1 MKLDKSEFPVDSDKS
16 CPFCASRDILC
27 EESSIKYCFHG
38 ERWVCWCR
46 NCGAIGPND
55 LGWSGAIEMWNM
67 RRLHDKLAQKL
78 LETIKDLEELFER
91 NIKND

>member
-1 MKLDKSEFPVDSDKS
+1 MKLDKSEFPLDNDKP
-16 CPFCASRDILC
+16 CPFCASDDIRCSLNNR
-27 EESSIKYCFHG
+27 EKG
-38 ERWVCWCR
+38 WVCWCK

-67 RRLHDKLAQKL
+67 RRLLETENQKL

-91 NIKND
+91 NVKDD